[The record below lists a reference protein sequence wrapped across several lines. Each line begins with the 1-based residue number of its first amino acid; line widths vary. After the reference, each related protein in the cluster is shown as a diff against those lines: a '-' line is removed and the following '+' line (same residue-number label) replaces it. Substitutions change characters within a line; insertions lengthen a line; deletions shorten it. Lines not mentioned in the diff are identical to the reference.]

1 MEELFLMASAERDE
15 ANKRNHL
22 RQISSRLS
30 TPSKFKRLSQ
40 LNSEFK
46 LAKHDLELLVQVKY
60 ITQREMDEQMV
71 IMEHHY
77 VEAGL
82 KIGDEH
88 YED

>member
-1 MEELFLMASAERDE
+1 MASQERDE
-15 ANKRNHL
+15 ANKRNQL
-22 RQISSRLS
+22 RQISGRLS
-30 TPSKFKRLSQ
+30 TPSKFKGLSQ
-40 LNSEFK
+40 LNSEFN

-82 KIGDEH
+82 KIGDGNY